1 MYTKFTNLVAIVL
14 VSFLCILT
22 LCVGWLILGWVLI
35 GIKSVWTML
44 LGGML

>member
-1 MYTKFTNLVAIVL
+1 MYTKFTNLVAFVL

-44 LGGML
+44 LGGLI